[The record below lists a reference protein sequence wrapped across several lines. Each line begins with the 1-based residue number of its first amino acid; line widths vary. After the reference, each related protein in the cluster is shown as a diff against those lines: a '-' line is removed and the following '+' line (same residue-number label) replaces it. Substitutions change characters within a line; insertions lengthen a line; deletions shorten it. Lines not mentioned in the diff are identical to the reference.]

1 MRDAATVL
9 EIIREPATRT
19 STLDVP
25 HGNHGKHWRAGCHG
39 KRARP
44 VRRGAVGK
52 GPALAGTSLAAYPT
66 GTAGSGRG
74 PLEKMTCMREGDPLS
89 SAHAWCAVISFQE
102 HEEASR
108 CLS

>member
-9 EIIREPATRT
+9 EIIRDPATRT

-44 VRRGAVGK
+44 VRRGAGRK
-52 GPALAGTSLAAYPT
+52 RPALRGGTLGAHPT
-66 GTAGSGRG
+66 GRVGGGGGGGGKACPAARAPAHPATRCDRPSHTTRG
-74 PLEKMTCMREGDPLS
+74 CG
-89 SAHAWCAVISFQE
+89 
-102 HEEASR
+102 
-108 CLS
+108 

>member
-25 HGNHGKHWRAGCHG
+25 DGNHGKHWRAGCHG

-44 VRRGAVGK
+44 VRRGADGK
-52 GPALAGTSLAAYPT
+52 GPASAGTSLAAYPT
-66 GTAGSGRG
+66 ARRVRTGGRWKRVC
-74 PLEKMTCMREGDPLS
+74 PNRYL
-89 SAHAWCAVISFQE
+89 
-102 HEEASR
+102 ASDLPVR
-108 CLS
+108 CLHGYVSVCVALRL

>member
-66 GTAGSGRG
+66 ARRVRAGGRW
-74 PLEKMTCMREGDPLS
+74 KR
-89 SAHAWCAVISFQE
+89 
-102 HEEASR
+102 
-108 CLS
+108 